1 MTWINYF
8 SGQDSDSSPSTKP
21 GAHFSSRGHSV
32 HDMKVSILEKVHS
45 HDELLREEWES
56 MFIRDFK
63 GDLNKACGAHF
74 SLRGHTV
81 HGMKVSILE
90 KVHSDDELLR
100 EERESMFIRDFN

>member
-1 MTWINYF
+1 
-8 SGQDSDSSPSTKP
+8 
-21 GAHFSSRGHSV
+21 
-32 HDMKVSILEKVHS
+32 MKVSILEKVHS
-45 HDELLREEWES
+45 DDELLREEWES

-63 GDLNKACGAHF
+63 RDLNKACGAHF

-90 KVHSDDELLR
+90 KIHSDDELLR